1 MMIRSLRK
9 NTCSSNQ
16 KENRHLDLHMTKLSD
31 SFSFIASFSILALVV
46 SISVLYHQV
55 FIVQRLEINSL
66 QQQVDF
72 HHQLFKQWFEYET
85 NKRSQ
90 VQVRSRSDVSTPNA
104 NANSLE
110 LVLSDEKEFWET
122 WIRKALPPGCED
134 EQFFKKW
141 MITIDSYF
149 WNRLS
154 HGSEKIFVNCSHLG
168 GSVVGSSLDYG
179 AREKCTM
186 FVRYLEGKMSNYH
199 FVTETGTDPQP
210 NKTIVLFDQ
219 LDDMLKETIVK
230 SDGVKIVN
238 TLLSNVNCLDL
249 EQDSLQFVLHHQNF
263 DSCGISLLSLQ
274 KVLL

>member
-1 MMIRSLRK
+1 
-9 NTCSSNQ
+9 
-16 KENRHLDLHMTKLSD
+16 MTKLSY

-46 SISVLYHQV
+46 ITSVLYHQV
-55 FIVQRLEINSL
+55 FIVQRSEINSL

-90 VQVRSRSDVSTPNA
+90 VQVRSRSDVSNPNA

-122 WIRKALPPGCED
+122 WIRKALPSGCED

-141 MITIDSYF
+141 MLTIDSYF

-168 GSVVGSSLDYG
+168 ASVVDPG
-179 AREKCTM
+179 ARDKCAM

-219 LDDMLKETIVK
+219 LDDMLKKETVVK

-249 EQDSLQFVLHHQNF
+249 KQDSLQFVLHHQNF
-263 DSCGISLLSLQ
+263 DSCGISLLFLQ